1 VLGDPLGR
9 HAVLGR
15 HWFWT
20 PLRVV
25 LLLATI
31 TLTLGWLAK
40 ALWPQTYRGS
50 VAFCGR
56 WVGCRLV
63 AYDQGGLHEKIPFGE
78 RRLVTFSLGG
88 RLSTD
93 QLR

>member
-1 VLGDPLGR
+1 VLGR

-31 TLTLGWLAK
+31 TLRLGWLAK
-40 ALWPQTYRGS
+40 APWPQTYRGS
-50 VAFCGR
+50 VAFGGR
-56 WVGCRLV
+56 WVGCRLD
-63 AYDQGGLHEKIPFGE
+63 AYDEGGLHEKS
-78 RRLVTFSLGG
+78 RSASAVL
-88 RLSTD
+88 
-93 QLR
+93 